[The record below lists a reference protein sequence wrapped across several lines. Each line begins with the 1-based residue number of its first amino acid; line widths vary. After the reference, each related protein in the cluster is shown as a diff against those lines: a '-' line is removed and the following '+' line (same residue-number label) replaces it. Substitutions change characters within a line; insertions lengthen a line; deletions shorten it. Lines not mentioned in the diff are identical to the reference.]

1 MPTLAEKITIAS
13 PPDEVWPL
21 LSDPALVASCIPG
34 ATLSPDQ
41 DGDVWKGSIRVKF
54 GPTVAIFKGEA
65 TLTYDHDQKRCTIEG
80 RGIDGRGASR
90 ALANGLVTATGTTET
105 ELTVEGE
112 YSVTGPL
119 ETFANAGGVHVARA
133 LLAEF
138 AKNMGALVDE
148 RRGGTS
154 PADATVSASSAAAV
168 TPSEASAS
176 STPTTSTA
184 TTTAAAAAAATAS
197 ATHQPTAATAASIT
211 PTTTRSGGGPCY
223 VIADTRVQ
231 DEAAFALYR
240 EIASTSVAKHG
251 GRYLA
256 RGGAI
261 RSLEGEWSPERLI
274 VIAFPT
280 RAAAEA
286 WYASDDYRPALT
298 HKHKAM
304 TRNLLLV
311 DGLPG
316 ALASLAQPGTSSGAS
331 ASPRPRQATELNAST
346 LMWAA
351 FKSWISESFRQTELI
366 THEQAQDPR
375 HARQGLRGRRRRHA
389 LHPDGR
395 RQHVLVDR
403 HGRAAGH
410 ARHPCPPRELRR
422 LDGRRLCPRHRQGRR
437 RLDDLRPGLHPDHDL
452 AHHGLAR
459 QHSAGRLCRRQ
470 SRLPPPGTCSSST
483 WRRWRL
489 PPARTTSPS
498 ATSTACSTTCARPS
512 RWPRSSASP
521 SSSPCRWTCRSSL
534 GRT

>member
-148 RRGGTS
+148 RRGGMS
-154 PADATVSASSAAAV
+154 PADATVSASSAAAA
-168 TPSEASAS
+168 TPSEATS
-176 STPTTSTA
+176 TSTA
-184 TTTAAAAAAATAS
+184 ATTAAAAASPAHAP
-197 ATHQPTAATAASIT
+197 PTSTATAAGTT
-211 PTTTRSGGGPCY
+211 PAAAPSGDGPCY

-240 EIASTSVAKHG
+240 EIASTSVARHG

-261 RSLEGEWSPERLI
+261 RSLEGEWSPERII
-274 VIAFPT
+274 VIAFPS
-280 RAAAEA
+280 RAAAKS
-286 WYASDDYRPALT
+286 WYASDDYRPALA

-316 ALASLAQPGTSSGAS
+316 ALASLAQPGTASGAS
-331 ASPRPRQATELNAST
+331 ASPRPRQAAELNAST

-351 FKSWISESFRQTELI
+351 FKSWISSLF
-366 THEQAQDPR
+366 
-375 HARQGLRGRRRRHA
+375 GK
-389 LHPDGR
+389 
-395 RQHVLVDR
+395 
-403 HGRAAGH
+403 
-410 ARHPCPPRELRR
+410 
-422 LDGRRLCPRHRQGRR
+422 
-437 RLDDLRPGLHPDHDL
+437 
-452 AHHGLAR
+452 
-459 QHSAGRLCRRQ
+459 
-470 SRLPPPGTCSSST
+470 
-483 WRRWRL
+483 
-489 PPARTTSPS
+489 
-498 ATSTACSTTCARPS
+498 
-512 RWPRSSASP
+512 RS
-521 SSSPCRWTCRSSL
+521 
-534 GRT
+534 